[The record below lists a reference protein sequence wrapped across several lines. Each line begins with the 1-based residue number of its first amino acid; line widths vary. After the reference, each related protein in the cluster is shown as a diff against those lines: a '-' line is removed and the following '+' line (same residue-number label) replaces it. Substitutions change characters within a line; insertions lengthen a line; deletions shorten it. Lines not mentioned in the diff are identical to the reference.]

1 MPRDAFVRVSV
12 LAAGL
17 TLSVAVD
24 PSGPSTRPALAA
36 EPKNETPD
44 QEAEERKK
52 RYADW
57 MRTYSEETKISL
69 VGEDDAQIK
78 LVPKPIFRYS
88 DEPQLIPDATLWV
101 WTRNDRP
108 IAFQKVEGNNFGG
121 GQMWTICFVSL
132 SEGLLKVSWSS
143 GHEYASRTPGVTFKP
158 MPGAEPPAD
167 NARARAIQMK
177 ALKDRF
183 AARLSVD
190 AEGKGGSESRTIS
203 KPLFEYADPESK
215 LPVGAIYGMSA
226 TGTNPDLLLLLE
238 TRPDEGGKLRWEYAY
253 ARITAN
259 SLIMRLDDQEIWSE
273 VGVPSSAAGYDT
285 WTYYFLRRGFK

>member
-1 MPRDAFVRVSV
+1 
-12 LAAGL
+12 
-17 TLSVAVD
+17 
-24 PSGPSTRPALAA
+24 
-36 EPKNETPD
+36 
-44 QEAEERKK
+44 
-52 RYADW
+52 
-57 MRTYSEETKISL
+57 
-69 VGEDDAQIK
+69 
-78 LVPKPIFRYS
+78 
-88 DEPQLIPDATLWV
+88 
-101 WTRNDRP
+101 
-108 IAFQKVEGNNFGG
+108 
-121 GQMWTICFVSL
+121 
-132 SEGLLKVSWSS
+132 
-143 GHEYASRTPGVTFKP
+143 

-167 NARARAIQMK
+167 NARARTIQMK

-203 KPLFEYADPESK
+203 KPLFEYSDAESR
-215 LPVGAIYGMSA
+215 LPVGAIFGMSA

-238 TRPDEGGKLRWEYAY
+238 ARPDEGGKLRWEYAY